1 MTAGRPSYGRV
12 SSEMGWVST
21 WVAVVGRAGVEPA
34 TPGLKD
40 VERKCCSILP
50 ATLLEHRVRSRWVI
64 YSYM

>member
-1 MTAGRPSYGRV
+1 L
-12 SSEMGWVST
+12 GWVST

-50 ATLLEHRVRSRWVI
+50 ATLLEHRVRS
-64 YSYM
+64 SKMGHL